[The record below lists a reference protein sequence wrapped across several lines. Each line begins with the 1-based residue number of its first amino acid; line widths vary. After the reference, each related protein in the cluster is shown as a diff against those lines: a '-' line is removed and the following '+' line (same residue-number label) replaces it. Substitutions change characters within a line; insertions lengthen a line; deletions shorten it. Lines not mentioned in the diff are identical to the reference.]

1 MRLRMAA
8 RLVRGPLIPISTL
21 HSIASVWRE
30 SILTPEDAS

>member
-8 RLVRGPLIPISTL
+8 RLVRGLLIPISAL

-30 SILTPEDAS
+30 SIPTCGDAS